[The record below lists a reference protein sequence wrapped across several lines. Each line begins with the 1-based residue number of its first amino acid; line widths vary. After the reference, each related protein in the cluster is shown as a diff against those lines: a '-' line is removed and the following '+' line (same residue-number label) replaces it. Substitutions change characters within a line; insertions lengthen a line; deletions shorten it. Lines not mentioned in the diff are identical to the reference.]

1 MQDELASGRAPAA
14 DEELESREAIQG
26 KIMDLQ
32 RRVAESNL
40 AEHIAKED
48 STKLFEMLEMLKE
61 KHAEQ
66 LRANA
71 QQAEELSRQE
81 EEKLTISRAL
91 VELKLLHNEQQEALE
106 REKFEHSSD
115 MLSFK
120 NEIQALNASLQATQ
134 QELLETRAKLTESEA
149 TCRREHETCIE
160 LKASL
165 GETRKHL
172 DRECEK
178 TIELSAELLTLVN
191 QRDVL
196 NSQLANEHHKCETLQ
211 RELSS
216 IKDGADSNRDELQE
230 LRAGM
235 VAAQEEVV
243 RLRQQ
248 CMLTEM
254 EVKRVTL
261 EKEQARLEY
270 ERGASEILRQANLNK
285 QLHDEAEKKSA
296 IGEEG
301 QYSLKCFHIAPYNRK
316 CTRLFFRFMR
326 SFCLSRESGSL
337 QVGSASL
344 GS

>member
-1 MQDELASGRAPAA
+1 MQDELVSGRSPAA
-14 DEELESREAIQG
+14 DEEHESREAVQA

-40 AEHIAKED
+40 AEQLAKD
-48 STKLFEMLEMLKE
+48 DCAKLFEMLELLKE
-61 KHAEQ
+61 KHAGQ

-71 QQAEELSRQE
+71 QQAEELIHQE
-81 EEKLTISRAL
+81 EEKLTIARAL
-91 VELKLLHNEQQEALE
+91 VELKLLHNDQHEALE

-120 NEIQALNASLQATQ
+120 NEIQALNASLQTAQ
-134 QELLETRAKLTESEA
+134 QQLQETSTRLAESEA
-149 TCRREHETCIE
+149 ACQREHESCIE

-165 GETRKHL
+165 TEVRKHL

-196 NSQLANEHHKCETLQ
+196 NSQLATEHHRSEVLDK
-211 RELSS
+211 ELSA
-216 IKDGADSNRDELQE
+216 IKEGRESNRDEVQG
-230 LRAGM
+230 LRAGL

-285 QLHDEAEKKSA
+285 ELHVEAEKKSA

-301 QYSLKCFHIAPYNRK
+301 
-316 CTRLFFRFMR
+316 
-326 SFCLSRESGSL
+326 
-337 QVGSASL
+337 
-344 GS
+344 